1 CGGAPNRPRHERIAA
16 AVRGHRPPGYTAR
29 MNTTLRIALLALF
42 AALALAACGNQGP
55 LVLPDEDAS
64 EEVFDEAVEE
74 ADATDAVGDEAEA
87 ETPVD
92 DADPAGDGR
101 G

>member
-1 CGGAPNRPRHERIAA
+1 M
-16 AVRGHRPPGYTAR
+16 RGHRPPGYTAR
-29 MNTTLRIALLALF
+29 MNTTPRIALLALF
-42 AALALAACGNQGP
+42 AVLALAACGNKGP

-64 EEVFDEAVEE
+64 EEVSDEAVEE
-74 ADATDAVGDEAEA
+74 ADATDDVGDEAEA
-87 ETPVD
+87 ETETPVD